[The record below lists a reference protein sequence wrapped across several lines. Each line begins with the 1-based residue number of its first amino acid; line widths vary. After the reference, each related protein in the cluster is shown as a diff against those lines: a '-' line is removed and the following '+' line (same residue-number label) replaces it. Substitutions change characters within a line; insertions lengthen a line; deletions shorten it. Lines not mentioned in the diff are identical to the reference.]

1 MMQCG
6 NETPKTKKGIAVV
19 LSGPSGCGKG
29 TIVKELLRKYDDALA
44 LSVSATTRAP
54 RVGEVDG
61 REYYFVSKEDF
72 EARIAADEILEYT
85 TYCGNYYGTP
95 KKELTER
102 TEAGIHVIL
111 EIEVEGSM
119 NIRKRYP
126 EAVHIFVLPPDLVTL
141 EARLRGRG
149 TNTDEDIKNRLARAK
164 EEIRLIGE
172 YDYVI
177 VNRDGGAEAAADEVF
192 SILCAEQHRVSRNR
206 DITDP
211 FLA

>member
-1 MMQCG
+1 MPCIT
-6 NETPKTKKGIAVV
+6 EIPKTKKGIAVV

-29 TIVKELLRKYDDALA
+29 TIVRELLRKYNDVLA
-44 LSVSATTRAP
+44 LSVSATTRVP

-61 REYYFVSKEDF
+61 REYYFVSKEEF
-72 EARIAADEILEYT
+72 EHRIAAGEILEYT

-102 TEAGIHVIL
+102 TESGIHVIL

-119 NIRKRYP
+119 NIRRRYP
-126 EAVHIFVLPPDLVTL
+126 EAIHVFVLPPDLATL

-149 TNTDEDIKNRLARAK
+149 TNTDEDIKKRLARAR
-164 EEIRLIGE
+164 EEMALIDG

-177 VNRDGGAEAAADEVF
+177 VNRDGGAETAADEIF
-192 SILCAEQHRVSRNR
+192 SILCAEQYRVSRNR
-206 DITDP
+206 HITDA

>member
-1 MMQCG
+1 MLGEHKQG
-6 NETPKTKKGIAVV
+6 VLLV
-19 LSGPSGCGKG
+19 LSAPSGCGKD
-29 TIVKELLRKYDDALA
+29 TVLA
-44 LSVSATTRAP
+44 RLSGVRRSISMTTRAM
-54 RVGEVDG
+54 REGEVDG
-61 REYYFVSKEDF
+61 VDYYFVTQDYFLKQLHEGK
-72 EARIAADEILEYT
+72 ILEYT
-85 TYCGNYYGTP
+85 SYNGNYYGTP

>member
-1 MMQCG
+1 MQTVCKTQ
-6 NETPKTKKGIAVV
+6 NTKKGIAVV

-29 TIVKELLRKYDDALA
+29 TIVKELLRKYDDVLA

-61 REYYFVSKEDF
+61 REYYFISKEDF
-72 EARIAADEILEYT
+72 ERRIEAGEILEYT

-95 KKELTER
+95 KKELVER

-126 EAVHIFVLPPDLVTL
+126 EAVHVFVLPPDLTTL

-149 TNTDEDIKNRLARAK
+149 TNTEEDIAKRLARAK
-164 EEIRLIGE
+164 EEIGLIDS
-172 YDYVI
+172 YDYVV
-177 VNRDGGAEAAADEVF
+177 VNRDGGVEAAADEVF
-192 SILCAEQHRVSRNR
+192 GILCAEQLRVSRNCA
-206 DITDP
+206 IASP
-211 FLA
+211 FLT

>member
-1 MMQCG
+1 MQTV
-6 NETPKTKKGIAVV
+6 NKTQNTKKGIAVV

-29 TIVKELLRKYDDALA
+29 TIVKELLRKYDDVLA

-61 REYYFVSKEDF
+61 REYYFISKEDF
-72 EARIAADEILEYT
+72 ERRIEAGEILEYT

-95 KKELTER
+95 KKELVER

-126 EAVHIFVLPPDLVTL
+126 EAVHVFVLPPDLTTL

-149 TNTDEDIKNRLARAK
+149 TNTEEDIAKRLARAK
-164 EEIRLIGE
+164 EEIGLIDS
-172 YDYVI
+172 YDYVV
-177 VNRDGGAEAAADEVF
+177 VNRDGSVEAAADEVF
-192 SILCAEQHRVSRNR
+192 GILCAEQLRVSRNCE
-206 DITDP
+206 ITSP
-211 FLA
+211 FLT